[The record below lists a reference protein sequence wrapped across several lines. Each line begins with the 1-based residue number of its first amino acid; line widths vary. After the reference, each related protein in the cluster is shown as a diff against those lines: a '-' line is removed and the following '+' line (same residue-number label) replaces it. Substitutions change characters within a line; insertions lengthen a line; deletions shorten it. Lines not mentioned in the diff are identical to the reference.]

1 MLRNFLLVGGA
12 SAYAPGL
19 VQALIQESERHDL
32 ELVRL
37 YDIDEGRLEIVED
50 LCSALVDHAGAPF
63 RIEATTDQRRAVQDI
78 DLLLNSSRP
87 GGFEARHVDE
97 TLPLEFGIPGQE
109 TVGPG
114 GFFFALR
121 SIPAALDLAADVERD
136 APDAIWLN
144 YTNPTN
150 LVAQAL
156 IDETELD
163 VIALCDQSDED
174 LRALADA
181 LGYSSDVD
189 YSFQCCGLNHATWY
203 RDIRIDGNELDVDP
217 TEIEAPRY
225 YDEEHKIRF
234 RHSLSMADNHR
245 GWWPNSYLPYYT
257 EPRDFVELA
266 RRVGT
271 RTQAILEGLDDYYQ
285 HFETEARR
293 KSPALRHFRGSS
305 GFGDMA
311 ADTVAA
317 LSSQSGAEIVLN
329 VENRGVSDAFSD
341 DTVVEAR
348 VGIGADGLQRRS
360 APPVPTFARPLLDE
374 LERYQR
380 NTASAAVSGNV
391 GQLTEA
397 LASNP
402 LVDDTMMARDMIRRA
417 PDAYGDALPQFR
429 PHDS

>member
-19 VQALIQESERHDL
+19 VQALIEESDRHDL

-37 YDIDEGRLEIVED
+37 YDIAEERLKIVED
-50 LCSALVDHAGAPF
+50 LCSALVDHADAPF
-63 RIEATTDQRRAVQDI
+63 RIEATTEQSRAVQNI

-87 GGFEARHVDE
+87 GGFEARHIDE

-121 SIPAALDLAADVERD
+121 SIPAALDLAADVERH

-150 LVAQAL
+150 IVAQAL
-156 IDETELD
+156 IDNTDLD

-174 LRALADA
+174 LRAIADA
-181 LGYSSDVD
+181 SGYSGDVD
-189 YSFQCCGLNHATWY
+189 YSFECCGLNHATWY
-203 RDIRIDGNELDVDP
+203 RDIRIGGEALDVDASD
-217 TEIEAPRY
+217 IEPPDY

-234 RHSLSMADNHR
+234 RHSVSMAGDHR

-266 RRVGT
+266 RRQGT
-271 RTQAILEGLDDYYQ
+271 RTQAILEGLNDYYD
-285 HFETEARR
+285 HFEREARS
-293 KSPALRHFRGSS
+293 KNPTLRHFRGSS

-317 LSSQSGAEIVLN
+317 LSSQPPSEIVLN
-329 VENRGVSDAFSD
+329 VENRGVSDAFGD

-348 VGIGADGLQRRS
+348 VGISVDGLQRRR
-360 APPVPTFARPLLDE
+360 APSVPEFARPLLDE
-374 LERYQR
+374 LETYQR
-380 NTASAAVSGNV
+380 NTASAAVSGDLE
-391 GQLTEA
+391 QLTEA

-402 LVDDTMMARDMIRRA
+402 LVDDTMTARKMIRRA
-417 PDAYGDALPQFR
+417 PDAYGDALPQL
-429 PHDS
+429 SS